1 LTTRSPAH
9 FQGEINF
16 NNFIGYKGS
25 ENELRKGPSG
35 AGASLGLWGPNG
47 GLKGQGG
54 KNA

>member
-9 FQGEINF
+9 FQEEVNV

-25 ENELRKGPSG
+25 EYELRKGPSG
-35 AGASLGLWGPNG
+35 AGGSLGLWGPNG

-54 KNA
+54 RNV